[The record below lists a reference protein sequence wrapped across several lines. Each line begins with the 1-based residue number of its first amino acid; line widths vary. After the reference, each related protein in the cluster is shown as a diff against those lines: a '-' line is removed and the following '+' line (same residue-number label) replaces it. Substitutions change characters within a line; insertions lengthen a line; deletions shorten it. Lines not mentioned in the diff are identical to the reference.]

1 MFAADVMRRFELRQ
15 AMVERERNESQGKL
29 PSVRTHKG
37 RWGTFRNNTG
47 LKSIILSRGAG
58 RKKFVVDYCDN
69 GERHYLGIFE
79 NLHSA
84 VDCLC
89 KSRKITP
96 MQIEGM
102 TKEGWELIKSQPIIP
117 NRTYKGGK

>member
-1 MFAADVMRRFELRQ
+1 MFAEDIIRRFECRQ
-15 AMVERERNESQGKL
+15 AMLERERKESQGKL
-29 PSVRTHKG
+29 PSVRTQKG

-58 RKKFVVDYCDN
+58 RKKFVVDYCEN
-69 GERHYLGIFE
+69 GERKYLGIFE

-89 KSRKITP
+89 KSRNITP

-102 TKEGWELIKSQPIIP
+102 TQEGWDLIKRQPVIQ